1 VSRTALQHTSTTKKV
16 KGIFALGDSELMR
29 PMRNLQSKKIMQ
41 RTQVLNGKLL
51 EKTTNKTVNDLGV
64 EELITAISST

>member
-1 VSRTALQHTSTTKKV
+1 V